1 VVFPPPQNTRYTNA
15 IVTDRRTQGRPVSEQ
30 DAARL
35 SPLGHSHRRQRTQW
49 AKTGRV
55 SRYDAG
61 TTLIVVDVQNDFTD
75 PEGSLYVPGGEVI
88 VPVVNAEIDMAAAA
102 GARVVYTQDWHPPS
116 TPHFAKDGGS
126 WPVHCVAG
134 TAGAELYPQLR
145 VVGPIVRK
153 GSSGEDGYSGFFQ
166 RDPVSGETVATC
178 LDADLR
184 AAGVG
189 RLVVVGLAQDVCVKD
204 TALDG
209 CRLGYDVTVVL
220 AATRPVELSGGD
232 GARAL
237 TELTAAGA
245 ALE

>member
-1 VVFPPPQNTRYTNA
+1 
-15 IVTDRRTQGRPVSEQ
+15 
-30 DAARL
+30 
-35 SPLGHSHRRQRTQW
+35 
-49 AKTGRV
+49 V
-55 SRYDAG
+55 SRYDGG
-61 TTLIVVDVQNDFTD
+61 TALIVVDVQNDFTD
-75 PEGSLYVPGGEVI
+75 PDGSLYVPDGEAI
-88 VPVVNAEIDMAAAA
+88 VPVVNAEIDTATAA

-116 TPHFAKDGGS
+116 TPHFAKDGGV

-134 TAGAELYPQLR
+134 TAGAQLYPPLR

-153 GSSGEDGYSGFFQ
+153 GISGEDGYSGFSQ
-166 RDPVSGETVATC
+166 RDPVSGETVPTS

-209 CRLGYDVTVVL
+209 CRLGYAVTVVR
-220 AATRPVELSGGD
+220 AATRPVERCTGD

-237 TELTAAGA
+237 AELTAAGA